1 MCTIS
6 VPGAQGSQ
14 KRLLDALE
22 LQPQVS
28 VSHVD
33 ARNQTLGLCKNT
45 KCSKPLSSLSLQPL
59 NFIHFIEIVTLVLHW
74 VVHRRTRN

>member
-1 MCTIS
+1 MHFYFLIFILCIGIFFLHVCMCTVS
-6 VPGAQGSQ
+6 VPGAQGGQ
-14 KRLLDALE
+14 KKLLNALE

-45 KCSKPLSSLSLQPL
+45 KCSKPRSSLSLSSP
-59 NFIHFIEIVTLVLHW
+59 
-74 VVHRRTRN
+74 